1 MEVKRLK
8 RAVIKEEF
16 VTITKDFILAVI
28 LNQFVYWSDRV
39 NDFDKMI
46 EEERKIASKEG
57 IELNQPLKHGWI
69 YKKAEELIEETML
82 GISQTSMRNKIKLL
96 VKMGFLTERDNPNYK
111 WDHTKQYRVNF
122 QKLKDELSKHGYS
135 LQGYKVLENPENI
148 ESQNLSFEAQTEK
161 DRISKFEL
169 HNSEF
174 EEQYQRLHSEITNKE
189 KSIKEKV
196 DSDEQSSPPPPTE
209 KKESGTCQKVV
220 DSFNKT
226 CTSLPQVRS
235 LTDKRK
241 RAIKLILKKYSLK
254 KLETVFK
261 KVEESA
267 FLNGNS
273 DKWSGA
279 TFDWILKESNFIKV
293 LEGNYDDKGKYN
305 NFHSIPSY
313 DIEEYEKNDNYENY
327 LSDFVDKRST

>member
-1 MEVKRLK
+1 MNLSTGSSIVDQMKYLNITGNVIPPTWYKIFNNKDPKTEFSGKIRLLAINILADIVYWYRPIEIRDEKTGYVIGYKKRFKADLLQK
-8 RAVIKEEF
+8 SYDDLCQMFMCSKKDAQRAVTFLESFGVIKRVF
-16 VTITKDFILAVI
+16 RNLKVSGVTVANVLFLQLDVDVLKNLTYPKGDPSGQNSPHPKTKSSTPKNDIVQTNTEIT
-28 LNQFVYWSDRV
+28 
-39 NDFDKMI
+39 
-46 EEERKIASKEG
+46 
-57 IELNQPLKHGWI
+57 
-69 YKKAEELIEETML
+69 
-82 GISQTSMRNKIKLL
+82 
-96 VKMGFLTERDNPNYK
+96 
-111 WDHTKQYRVNF
+111 
-122 QKLKDELSKHGYS
+122 
-135 LQGYKVLENPENI
+135 
-148 ESQNLSFEAQTEK
+148 
-161 DRISKFEL
+161 
-169 HNSEF
+169 
-174 EEQYQRLHSEITNKE
+174 SEITNKE

-196 DSDEQSSPPPPTE
+196 DSEKQSFPPPPTE

-226 CTSLPQVRS
+226 CTSLPQVRL

-254 KLETVFK
+254 ELETVFK

-305 NFHSIPSY
+305 NLHSKPSY
-313 DIEEYEKNDNYENY
+313 DIEEYEKYNIFDYI
-327 LSDFVDKRST
+327 

>member
-1 MEVKRLK
+1 MEVEKLK
-8 RAVIKEEF
+8 RAIIKEEF
-16 VTITKDFILAVI
+16 VTITKDFMLAVI

-96 VKMGFLTERDNPNYK
+96 VKMGFLAERDNPNYK

-135 LQGYKVLENPENI
+135 LQGYKVLETPENI
-148 ESQNLSFEAQTEK
+148 ESQNLSFESQTVT

-174 EEQYQRLHSEITNKE
+174 EEQYQRLHSEITNNNKE

-209 KKESGTCQKVV
+209 KKESVNYQKVV

-226 CTSLPQVRS
+226 CTSLPKVCS
-235 LTDKRK
+235 LTEKRK
-241 RAIKLILKKYSLK
+241 RAIKLILKKHSLK
-254 KLETVFK
+254 ELEMVFK
-261 KVEESA
+261 KVEDSD

-279 TFDWILKESNFIKV
+279 TFDWIIKESNLIKV
-293 LEGNYDDKGKYN
+293 IEGNYDDKCKYN
-305 NFHSIPSY
+305 NLHSTPSY
-313 DIEEYEKNDNYENY
+313 NLEEYEKYNIFDHI
-327 LSDFVDKRST
+327 